1 MKDMRSTLGT
11 NQIYNDHTLS
21 FQFIIRIIGTFM
33 GLVLVNLSSYQNNM
47 FLVYGV
53 ASLFIL
59 VSGIA
64 RFTNIKNNLLLQ
76 KLNLYIDVFTISILI
91 IFRGGMRSDF
101 FLGYYIIL
109 GYVLLLRDSRLLF
122 RITLWILISFT
133 IVSVVFTPVDQFSL
147 GRLMI
152 RETLL
157 MGTVYCLYN
166 YSKLL
171 TQETSLR
178 IRASELALKD
188 NLTKVYNR
196 NILMNVDEMLLPN
209 TTRVSVVLLD
219 IDDFKKV
226 NDTYG
231 HLYGDE
237 VLVAFGS
244 ILNVLMPSED
254 LIIRYGGEEFLL
266 LIQDLTD
273 KQVYLL
279 LDDIQKEFNQKTFP
293 WYDSNVQFSF
303 SAGSVQKNVEESF
316 SAGIDRADKKL
327 YQAKSE
333 GKNRIIM

>member
-1 MKDMRSTLGT
+1 MKDMRSTLGF
-11 NQIYNDHTLS
+11 NQIYNDNTLS
-21 FQFIIRIIGTFM
+21 FQFTIRVVGTLM
-33 GLVLVNLSSYQNNM
+33 GLILVNLSSYQNNM
-47 FLVYGV
+47 LLVYGV
-53 ASLFIL
+53 ASLFLL

-64 RFTNIKNNLLLQ
+64 RFTNIKDNLLLQ
-76 KLNLYIDVFTISILI
+76 KLNLYIDVLVISLLI
-91 IFRGGMRSDF
+91 MFRGGMRSDF
-101 FLGYYIIL
+101 FLGYYIVL
-109 GYVLLLRDSRLLF
+109 GYVLLLRDDKLLF
-122 RITLWILISFT
+122 RIALWILISFT
-133 IVSVVFTPVDQFSL
+133 LVSVLFTPTDQFSL

-178 IRASELALKD
+178 IRASELALID

-196 NILMNVDEMLLPN
+196 NILVNVDEMLLPN
-209 TTRVSVVLLD
+209 TICVSVVLLD

-231 HLYGDE
+231 HLYGDQ
-237 VLVAFGS
+237 VLISFGS
-244 ILNVLMPSED
+244 ILNLLVPNED

-273 KQVYLL
+273 RQVYLL
-279 LDDIQKEFNQKTFP
+279 LDDIQNKFNQMTFP
-293 WYDSNVQFSF
+293 WYDSKDQFSF
-303 SAGSVQKNVEESF
+303 SAGIIQKDVGESF
-316 SAGIDRADKKL
+316 SVGIDRADKKL